1 METDRTLEHDTT
13 LEHALD
19 MARANHKQATRLL
32 EEAKAAYAAG
42 EIGEE
47 RVRQLEELLEVAA
60 EDLRRV
66 MKEQ

>member
-47 RVRQLEELLEVAA
+47 RVRQLEELLEVAV